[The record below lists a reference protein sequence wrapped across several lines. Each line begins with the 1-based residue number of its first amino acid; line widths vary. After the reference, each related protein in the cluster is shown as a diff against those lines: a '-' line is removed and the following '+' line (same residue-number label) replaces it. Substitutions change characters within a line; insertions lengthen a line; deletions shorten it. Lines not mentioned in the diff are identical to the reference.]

1 MGQSTKHITVE
12 DTIIHITQHNK
23 EDYICLT
30 DMLKYKD
37 SGGLIFKWLSNK
49 NTIEFLG
56 VWEKIYNPE
65 FNYTEFGVIMQQA
78 GVNRF
83 TMSVKQWIERTNAI
97 GIVAKAGR
105 YGGTYAHKD
114 IAFELGTWISPE
126 FKLLV
131 IREFQRLK
139 EIETNHYNLE
149 WNVKRIL
156 SKANYHIHTDA
167 IKNFIIPQKDYDKDK
182 EWVVYAEEADILN
195 VALFKCTAKDWR
207 EANAKLA
214 KKGLNIRDIASINEL
229 AVLSNLE
236 TLNAEMIRNNI
247 EKSQRYIRLKEIS
260 EYQLLI
266 MNEKDFLKALKKI
279 NDKIYV
285 ESKNKL
291 K

>member
-1 MGQSTKHITVE
+1 MRF
-12 DTIIHITQHNK
+12 
-23 EDYICLT
+23 L
-30 DMLKYKD
+30 YK
-37 SGGLIFKWLSNK
+37 LNRLLSNK

-56 VWEKIYNPE
+56 VWEKIYNPN
-65 FNYTEFGVIMQQA
+65 FNYTEFGVVMSEA

-97 GIVAKAGR
+97 GIIAKAGR

-139 EIETNHYNLE
+139 EIESNQYNVE

-156 SKANYHIHTDA
+156 SKANFHIHTDA
-167 IKNFIIPQKDYDKDK
+167 IKNYIIPQKNYDKDK
-182 EWVVYAEEADILN
+182 EWLLYAEEADLLN

-207 EANAKLA
+207 EANPDLVKN
-214 KKGLNIRDIASINEL
+214 GMNIRDFASINEL

-236 TLNAEMIRNNI
+236 TLNAEMIFTGAN
-247 EKSQRYIRLKEIS
+247 KADRYNRLKEIS
-260 EYQLLI
+260 EYQLII
-266 MNEKDFLKALKKI
+266 MNEKDFMKALKKL
-279 NDKIYV
+279 NDKVYI
-285 ESKNKL
+285 ENQNNKIE
-291 K
+291 